1 MTAAMTDSKPAAN
14 DARRLSRRTVLGRAT
29 RAVAIAAAAFAGTRR
44 AAAQQKASKEEAKY
58 QDHPK
63 GQQRCEICV
72 NFQLP
77 DQCRFVAGTISR
89 TGWCQFFA
97 AKENAH

>member
-1 MTAAMTDSKPAAN
+1 MTDGTPAAS
-14 DARRLSRRTVLGRAT
+14 DARPLSRRTVLGRMA
-29 RAVAIAAAAFAGTRR
+29 RAVVAVAAFAGTRR

-72 NFQLP
+72 NFQP
-77 DQCRFVAGTISR
+77 PGQCRFVAGAISQ

>member
-1 MTAAMTDSKPAAN
+1 MGDSKPAAS
-14 DARRLSRRTVLGRAT
+14 DGGLLSRRTVLDRAA
-29 RAVAIAAAAFAGTRR
+29 RAVATAAAVFAGARR

-72 NFQLP
+72 NFQPP
-77 DQCRFVAGTISR
+77 DQCRFVAGTISK

>member
-1 MTAAMTDSKPAAN
+1 MTGSNAAASGDGP
-14 DARRLSRRTVLGRAT
+14 LSRRTVLGRVA
-29 RAVAIAAAAFAGTRR
+29 RAVAVVAVAAFTDARR

-72 NFQLP
+72 NFQP
-77 DQCRFVAGTISR
+77 PGECRFVAGAISK